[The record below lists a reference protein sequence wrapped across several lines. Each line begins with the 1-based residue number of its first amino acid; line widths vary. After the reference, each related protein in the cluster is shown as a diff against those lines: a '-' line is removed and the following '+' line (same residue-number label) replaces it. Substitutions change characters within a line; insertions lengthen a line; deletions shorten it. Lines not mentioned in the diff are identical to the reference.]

1 MAIQFDTSKATM
13 FRNVN
18 FGNENAIANLDG
30 KGGLKANGQYSLFG
44 KFSRTD
50 VQRADN
56 NAIRT
61 ALLKSLGEAFGLSG
75 MTAEGGVVRFSKGFM
90 DRLEQI
96 LGRKVLKRGDFD
108 IGADGIVK
116 SGKPLTQRRITA
128 IITKATMAYKTTFDM
143 DVYRE
148 KLDVIKKELGLTG
161 LQGDALKAKLS
172 DGNGLYMIML
182 ADRGLDFL
190 QNQLFLEHTIVDPKN
205 NQPKTV
211 YGPKNESRDR
221 SFIRVNPDYVDCARY
236 GMSTEGISMYQ
247 VRTEDNGG
255 YKPFDKVARDKVVQ
269 KHLPGQ
275 VFHLNWSGSKGL
287 TYEDLEKDKRYLFN
301 TTQLVVQK
309 MVDLYFESKN
319 AGKLNKFMSFLEHGM
334 SGCMEEK
341 GNRLTKFEEE
351 NFGRENV
358 EGEQLSTAEIA
369 ELERIADA
377 PVGAPVD
384 KQIYGVIEELQKN
397 DAKYKDLDEW
407 KDFAGPI
414 KEKLIGKMATIMS
427 FTKDEARNQY
437 KFEPLLN
444 KQGQPVVRKLTAED
458 IDRMGPA
465 CLYNTLGY

>member
-1 MAIQFDTSKATM
+1 MQ
-13 FRNVN
+13 
-18 FGNENAIANLDG
+18 
-30 KGGLKANGQYSLFG
+30 LK
-44 KFSRTD
+44 
-50 VQRADN
+50 
-56 NAIRT
+56 
-61 ALLKSLGEAFGLSG
+61 
-75 MTAEGGVVRFSKGFM
+75 
-90 DRLEQI
+90 
-96 LGRKVLKRGDFD
+96 
-108 IGADGIVK
+108 
-116 SGKPLTQRRITA
+116 
-128 IITKATMAYKTTFDM
+128 
-143 DVYRE
+143 
-148 KLDVIKKELGLTG
+148 
-161 LQGDALKAKLS
+161 
-172 DGNGLYMIML
+172 
-182 ADRGLDFL
+182 
-190 QNQLFLEHTIVDPKN
+190 PKN

-211 YGPKNESRDR
+211 YGPKNEPKDR
-221 SFIRVNPDYVDCARY
+221 SFIRVNPEHVDCAGS
-236 GMSTEGISMYQ
+236 GMSTEDISMYQ
-247 VRTEDNGG
+247 VRTEDNGR
-255 YKPFDKVARDKVVQ
+255 YKPFDKVIRDEVVQ

-309 MVDLYFESKN
+309 MVDLYFECKN
-319 AGKLNKFMSFLEHGM
+319 AGKLNTFMSFLENGL

-351 NFGRENV
+351 HFGRENA
-358 EGEQLSTAEIA
+358 EGEQMSKAEIA

-414 KEKLIGKMATIMS
+414 KEKLLGKMATIMS

-444 KQGQPVVRKLTAED
+444 KQGQPVVRKLTEED